1 VLDGDIRA
9 LIHLLVGVGGKRDV
23 AWARLHRIYAAYDE
37 HTMSETPTVPAY
49 RYTPS
54 LAGEIE
60 AKWQEYW
67 RINRT
72 FEAPNPAGPLAEP
85 AKVAGRPKLFV
96 LDMFPYPS
104 GAGLHV
110 GHPLGYIA
118 TDVFARFKRMKG
130 FNVLHALGYD
140 SFGLPAEQHAIT
152 TGIHPR
158 DNTESNIANM
168 RRQLSRLG
176 LGHDARRSVSTTDEE
191 FYKWTQWIFLQI
203 FNSWYDTELNKA
215 RHISELVAEFDS
227 GTRNIIDGRNWASL
241 TQHEKN
247 DVIDSYRLAYLSD
260 APVNWCP
267 GLGTILANEE
277 VTAEGRSDI
286 GNYPVFKRN
295 MRQWMMRIT
304 SYADRLIEDL
314 DRLDWPEP
322 IKLMQR
328 NWIGKSDGAQVRFA
342 SPSGP
347 IEVFTTRP
355 DTLFGA
361 TFLVLSPEH
370 PFVEQ
375 LTTPE
380 QRSAVE
386 AYRKDAASKADID
399 RQDDAREKTGVFTGA
414 MATNP
419 MNGAHVPIWIAD
431 YVLMG
436 YGTGAIMAVP
446 SGDQRDF
453 EFARKYNLPIIATQ
467 MPPDSWFDAQ
477 GLDIS
482 DDCQTWPSAYVGEG
496 TYINSA
502 NDSLSLN
509 GITEMTEAKQRT
521 NEWLEKNNHGKATV
535 TYKLRD
541 WLFSR
546 QRYWGEPFP
555 IVYDENGQAFAVPED
570 QLPVLLPELADF
582 KPTALDPNDADS
594 DPIPPLARVTEWRTV
609 TLDLG
614 DGPREYKRE
623 VNVMPQW
630 AGSCWYELRYLDPTN
645 TQSFVDKDV
654 ERYWMGPTSPGHT
667 GGVDLYVGGVE
678 HAVLHLLY
686 ARFWHKVM
694 FDLGHVSSEEPFH
707 RLFNQG
713 YIQAFAFRDARGQTV
728 PASEVIENDGVF
740 TFEDEVVSREYGK
753 MGKSL
758 KNIVTPDEMYEEY
771 GADTFR
777 LYEMAMGPLEA
788 SRPWNTRDVIGMQR
802 FLQRLWRNLVDED
815 TGQTSVSDDSAP
827 EELLR
832 HLHRTIA
839 GVDADMEHLRF
850 NTAISKLIEFNNALT
865 QYVTAGN
872 RAPRKVMEAVAH
884 MLSPLCPH
892 LAEEMWTR
900 LGHGESVTYAP
911 FPIADP
917 ALLAADTIE
926 IPVQING
933 KVRSRINV
941 SPDTDKDALLTI
953 ALADEKV
960 QTALNGKTPIKT
972 VVVPGRMVNLVIK

>member
-1 VLDGDIRA
+1 MSDP
-9 LIHLLVGVGGKRDV
+9 
-23 AWARLHRIYAAYDE
+23 
-37 HTMSETPTVPAY
+37 TMPPVTGQAKIPPY
-49 RYTPS
+49 RYS
-54 LAGEIE
+54 AWLARDIE
-60 AKWQEYW
+60 SRWQDTW
-67 RINRT
+67 DAQGT
-72 FEAPNPAGPLAEP
+72 FQAPNPAGSLADI
-85 AKVAGRPKLFV
+85 AGVAGREKLFV

-110 GHPLGYIA
+110 GHPLGYIG

-140 SFGLPAEQHAIT
+140 SFGLPAEQHAIA

-158 DNTESNIANM
+158 VNTESNIANM
-168 RRQLSRLG
+168 RRQLRRLG
-176 LGHDARRSVSTTDEE
+176 LGHDQRRSVSTTDES

-203 FNSWYDTELNKA
+203 YNSWFDSSQNKA
-215 RHISELVAEFDS
+215 RPISDLIAEFAS
-227 GTRNIIDGRNWASL
+227 GTRTIGDGRSWSLLNSGEQHDIIDG
-241 TQHEKN
+241 
-247 DVIDSYRLAYLSD
+247 YRLAYLSD

-277 VTAEGRSDI
+277 VTADGRSDI

-295 MRQWMMRIT
+295 MRQWVMRIT
-304 SYADRLIEDL
+304 TYADRLIDDL

-322 IKLMQR
+322 IKMMQR
-328 NWIGKSDGAQVRFA
+328 NWIGRSVGARVSFA
-342 SPSGP
+342 SHAGN
-347 IEVFTTRP
+347 IDVFTTRP

-370 PFVEQ
+370 PLITS
-375 LTTPE
+375 LTTA
-380 QRSAVE
+380 QAKSFVNAYLVSA
-386 AYRKDAASKADID
+386 AAKADNE
-399 RQDDAREKTGVFTGA
+399 RQDDSKAKTGVPTGS

-419 MNGAHVPIWIAD
+419 ATGKQIPIYVAD

-453 EFARKYNLPIIATQ
+453 EFARTYNLPILATA
-467 MPPDSWFDAQ
+467 MPPVAWFSSHNIAPSSSCDSWPFAFTGD
-477 GLDIS
+477 
-482 DDCQTWPSAYVGEG
+482 GE
-496 TYINSA
+496 YIESA
-502 NDSLSLN
+502 NASVSLN
-509 GITEMTEAKQRT
+509 GLTSIAEAKTRT
-521 NEWLEKNNHGKATV
+521 NKWLVEQGAGEATI
-535 TYKLRD
+535 TYRLRD

-555 IVYDENGQAFAVPED
+555 IVYDDDGRAYGVPESS
-570 QLPVLLPELADF
+570 LPVLLPELADF
-582 KPTALDPNDADS
+582 KPTALEPDDATS
-594 DPIPPLARVTEWRTV
+594 DPIPPLARVTDWRMV

-614 DGPREYKRE
+614 DGPRQYRRE

-645 TQSFVDKDV
+645 AEAFIDPEV
-654 ERYWMGPTSPGHT
+654 EKYWMGPRSSGHT

-686 ARFWHKVM
+686 ARFWHKVL

-713 YIQAFAFRDARGQTV
+713 YIQAYAYRDDRGQTV
-728 PASEVIENDGVF
+728 PATEVVESNGSYVWNG
-740 TFEDEVVSREYGK
+740 ESVSREYGK

-758 KNIVTPDEMYEEY
+758 KNIVTPDEMYDEF

-777 LYEMAMGPLEA
+777 LYEMAMGPLDA

-802 FLQRLWRNLVDED
+802 FVQRLWRNVISEE
-815 TGQTSVSDDSAP
+815 TGLSTVIDADPP

-850 NTAISKLIEFNNALT
+850 NTAIAKLIEFNNALT
-865 QYVTAGN
+865 QYVNTGTS
-872 RAPRKVMEAVAH
+872 APRSLVEPLIQ

-892 LAEEMWTR
+892 LAEELWSKV
-900 LGHGESVTYAP
+900 GHSTSVTYVP
-911 FPIADP
+911 FPVANP
-917 ALLAADTIE
+917 SLLVENTIE
-926 IPVQING
+926 VPVQVNG
-933 KVRSRINV
+933 KVRARIVVAADATKDDHLAAAMAQSNV
-941 SPDTDKDALLTI
+941 I
-953 ALADEKV
+953 
-960 QTALNGKTPIKT
+960 TALGGRTPLRTIII
-972 VVVPGRMVNLVIK
+972 PGRTVNFVVK